1 MTDKTDNVGFE
12 QSECNGQKVICR
24 FMEAR
29 RMHRR
34 AIGRFAADL
43 GLHHSQHRMLMHLVH
58 NDVIRSQKQLA
69 EHFGVSPAAIATTLK
84 KLEADGYIERTKSAD
99 GLDCRNNEIII
110 TELGRRVATETEK
123 YFRQVDCRA
132 IDGFSE
138 EEIATF
144 VSLLDRMCKNLADA
158 SGSSDADER
167 REKT

>member
-1 MTDKTDNVGFE
+1 MTDKTDNVASE
-12 QSECNGQKVICR
+12 QVECNGQQVICR

-34 AIGRFAADL
+34 AIGKFAAEL
-43 GLHHSQHRMLMHLVH
+43 GLHHSQHRMLMHLTH

-84 KLEADGYIERTKSAD
+84 KLEADGYIERAKAAN

-123 YFRQVDCRA
+123 YFKSVDCRA
-132 IDGFSE
+132 IDGFTE

-144 VSLLDRMCKNLADA
+144 VCLLDRMCKNLSDTCDVL
-158 SGSSDADER
+158 DADER
-167 REKT
+167 REQT

>member
-1 MTDKTDNVGFE
+1 MTDKTDNVLATSG
-12 QSECNGQKVICR
+12 ECNGQKVICR

-34 AIGRFAADL
+34 AIGKFAAEL
-43 GLHHSQHRMLMHLVH
+43 GLHHSQHRMLMHLAH

-69 EHFGVSPAAIATTLK
+69 EHFGVSPAAVATTLK
-84 KLEADGYIERTKSAD
+84 KLEAEGYIERAKAAD

-123 YFRQVDCRA
+123 YFKSVDCRA

-158 SGSSDADER
+158 SGASDADER
-167 REKT
+167 REQT

>member
-1 MTDKTDNVGFE
+1 MTDKTDNVWANPSG
-12 QSECNGQKVICR
+12 ECNGQKVICR

-43 GLHHSQHRMLMHLVH
+43 GLHHSQHRMLMHLTH
-58 NDVIRSQKQLA
+58 NDVIRSQRQLA
-69 EHFGVSPAAIATTLK
+69 EHFGVSPAAVATTLK
-84 KLEADGYIERTKSAD
+84 KLEADGYIEKAKSAD

-123 YFRQVDCRA
+123 YFRSVDCRA

-138 EEIATF
+138 EEICTF
-144 VSLLDRMCKNLADA
+144 VDLLDRMCKNLADA
-158 SGSSDADER
+158 SGKVER
-167 REKT
+167 GEQI

>member
-1 MTDKTDNVGFE
+1 M
-12 QSECNGQKVICR
+12 
-24 FMEAR
+24 
-29 RMHRR
+29 
-34 AIGRFAADL
+34 
-43 GLHHSQHRMLMHLVH
+43 
-58 NDVIRSQKQLA
+58 
-69 EHFGVSPAAIATTLK
+69 
-84 KLEADGYIERTKSAD
+84 
-99 GLDCRNNEIII
+99 
-110 TELGRRVATETEK
+110 ATETEK